1 MKITYAKGIAL
12 SLAMKILN
20 KHNDMKIIVGEIYSS
35 KFINLEQLREYESK
49 FLDSIKITNQPQINL
64 YELYKSKDEGV
75 MLDEKI
81 RRKNI

>member
-1 MKITYAKGIAL
+1 
-12 SLAMKILN
+12 MKILN

-81 RRKNI
+81 RRKNIWYSSR

>member
-1 MKITYAKGIAL
+1 MKITYENSIDL

>member
-1 MKITYAKGIAL
+1 
-12 SLAMKILN
+12 MKILN